1 MSARWQVAMQKWR
14 AAGAPKVNSERRNNT
29 PATGVW
35 KRSSGPRRRIFH
47 EAESQFYCLGERSP
61 HGGGRTATILDRL
74 HSLASRFKQP
84 SCKHTHV
91 LYIQSRHTHTHTH
104 THTLSLLRLDLWR
117 FLHIVSISPNAK
129 HNTTTGD
136 QKSGWRDQITKNEDV
151 YLRLSSD
158 ICGRLCH
165 TCQVDE
171 QIQLWEESFSLLCAQ
186 ETSCIS
192 CCVYI
197 LECSSQ
203 SADSCRE

>member
-104 THTLSLLRLDLWR
+104 THSLSSETRFMEVFTHCINFTKRETQHNNWRSEIRLTW
-117 FLHIVSISPNAK
+117 PNNK
-129 HNTTTGD
+129 
-136 QKSGWRDQITKNEDV
+136 KRR
-151 YLRLSSD
+151 RLSSV
-158 ICGRLCH
+158 IVWHLRPSVPHLSGGRTNPTLRG
-165 TCQVDE
+165 
-171 QIQLWEESFSLLCAQ
+171 I
-186 ETSCIS
+186 I
-192 CCVYI
+192 
-197 LECSSQ
+197 
-203 SADSCRE
+203 